1 MHGKLDQ
8 KRFIELFKQF
18 YPEGN
23 PKKFC
28 KYAFDTFDADNDGT
42 ISFEEFLITYSAARN
57 GNLDDRL
64 DLVFDIYDI
73 SKDGLIDEAELTK
86 MIVALYKLAG
96 KTNLKGDHDPKRRA
110 AQIIAKLD
118 LSGDKKLSKAEFFS
132 GCKSDPF
139 MRRLLDPNS

>member
-1 MHGKLDQ
+1 
-8 KRFIELFKQF
+8 
-18 YPEGN
+18 
-23 PKKFC
+23 
-28 KYAFDTFDADNDGT
+28 YAFDTFDADNDGT

-96 KTNLKGDHDPKRRA
+96 KTNHKGDHDPKRRA